1 MLFRAATVDDLP
13 AIVALLMD
21 DALGKLREDLGTPIN
36 PRYLDAFAAIA
47 RDPNQLLAVADQEGE
62 VVGCLQITFIPGLSR
77 LGMWRGQIEA
87 VRVAS
92 TQRGSGVG
100 RAMMLWAI
108 EQCRERGCGL
118 VQLTTDKR
126 RADAHPFYAALGFE
140 ASHEGMKLYLQNPRA
155 DSPCSAAALRS
166 RWRRCRPAGSRR

>member
-1 MLFRAATVDDLP
+1 MLFRAATADDLP
-13 AIVALLMD
+13 AIIALLMD

-36 PRYLDAFAAIA
+36 PLYLDAFAAISC
-47 RDPNQLLAVADQEGE
+47 DPNQVLAVADQEGL
-62 VVGCLQITFIPGLSR
+62 VIGCLQITFIPGLSR

-108 EQCRERGCGL
+108 ERCRERGCGL
-118 VQLTTDKR
+118 IQLTTDKR
-126 RADAHPFYAALGFE
+126 RADAHRFYAALGFV
-140 ASHEGMKLYLQNPRA
+140 ASHEGMKLALKDARA
-155 DSPCSAAALRS
+155 DP
-166 RWRRCRPAGSRR
+166 

>member
-47 RDPNQLLAVADQEGE
+47 RDPNQLLAVADKDGE

-100 RAMMLWAI
+100 RTMMLWAI
-108 EQCRERGCGL
+108 ERCRERGCGL
-118 VQLTTDKR
+118 VQLTTEKR
-126 RADAHPFYAALGFE
+126 RADARRFYAGLGFE
-140 ASHEGMKLYLQNPRA
+140 ASHEGMKLTLQDARA
-155 DSPCSAAALRS
+155 DP
-166 RWRRCRPAGSRR
+166 

>member
-13 AIVALLMD
+13 AVIALLMD
-21 DALGKLREDLGTPIN
+21 DALGKLREDLRTPIN
-36 PRYLDAFAAIA
+36 PRFLDAFAAIWC
-47 RDPNQLLAVADQEGE
+47 DPNQLLAVADKDGE

-77 LGMWRGQIEA
+77 LGIWRGQIEA

-108 EQCRERGCGL
+108 ERCHERGCGL

-126 RADAHPFYAALGFE
+126 RADAHRFYEALGFE
-140 ASHEGMKLYLQNPRA
+140 ASHEGMKLTLQDVRA
-155 DSPCSAAALRS
+155 DQ
-166 RWRRCRPAGSRR
+166 

>member
-13 AIVALLMD
+13 AIVGLLMD
-21 DALGKLREDLGTPIN
+21 DTLGKLREDLGTPIN
-36 PRYLDAFAAIA
+36 PRYLGAFAAIT
-47 RDPNQLLAVADQEGE
+47 RDPNQLLAVAAKDGQ

-108 EQCRERGCGL
+108 ERCRERGCGL

-126 RADAHPFYAALGFE
+126 RADAHRFYAALGFE
-140 ASHEGMKLYLQNPRA
+140 ASHEGMKLTLQDARA
-155 DSPCSAAALRS
+155 DP
-166 RWRRCRPAGSRR
+166 